1 MSTISDIPSFI
12 PPAIRDTVIHTLLP
26 HGVSQILVFGSYATG
41 NSTPGSDLDLIVSF
55 HSRKDLYDMGG
66 MREDLIEAL
75 GIRVD
80 LLSEGAISPYLKDR
94 IKDEAVVI
102 YSEE

>member
-1 MSTISDIPSFI
+1 MSSVSDSSSLIPQ
-12 PPAIRDTVIHTLLP
+12 PIRDTVIHTLLP

-41 NSTPGSDLDLIVSF
+41 NPTPESDLDLIVSF
-55 HSRKDLYDMGG
+55 HSRKDLFDLGG
-66 MREDLIEAL
+66 MREDLAEAL

-80 LLSEGAISPYLKDR
+80 LLSEGAISPYLKDK

-102 YSEE
+102 YPEG

>member
-12 PPAIRDTVIHTLLP
+12 PPTIRDTVIQTLLP

-41 NSTPGSDLDLIVSF
+41 KSTPESDLDLIVSF
-55 HSRKDLYDMGG
+55 HSRKDLFDMGE

-75 GIRVD
+75 GIQVD
-80 LLSEGAISPYLKDR
+80 LLSEGAISPYLKDK
-94 IKDEAVVI
+94 IKNEAVVI